1 MAAASAAS
9 ARSPAAPER
18 RSGRMA
24 AAEPPSTTRRFA
36 DLKTRVLSAAVAAA
50 AGLTLIW
57 LGGVWALL
65 LVMLVTGAMAWEWR
79 SITLHGGGHCGIDA
93 LPMIAAVIAGAAAGQ
108 VWSWATGVAVLG
120 LGLAGALMADIGGE
134 GRRTAGWNLLG
145 GAYLGAAAIA
155 FLYLRADGFM
165 TALWLFLVVAA
176 ADVGGYFAGRQIGG
190 PKLWPRVS
198 PKKTWA
204 GSLGGIA
211 LAVAVGA
218 VFSAVT
224 SGTNLR
230 EVCMVS
236 AVAALV
242 SQAGDL
248 AESALKRHFGVK
260 DSGRL
265 LPGHGGALDRFDGL
279 VAAALVLAVAGWWPA
294 GAEFVW

>member
-1 MAAASAAS
+1 
-9 ARSPAAPER
+9 
-18 RSGRMA
+18 MA
-24 AAEPPSTTRRFA
+24 AAEPLSTTGRFA

-50 AGLTLIW
+50 LGLTLIW

-65 LVMLVTGAMAWEWR
+65 LVMLVIGVMAWEWR
-79 SITLHGGGHCGIDA
+79 SITLHGGGVCGIDA
-93 LPMIAAVIAGAAAGQ
+93 VPMIAAVVAGAAAGQ

-120 LGLAGALMADIGGE
+120 LGLAVALAADIGGE
-134 GRRTAGWNLLG
+134 GRRGVGWNLLG
-145 GAYLGAAAIA
+145 GAYLGSAGIA
-155 FLYLRADGFM
+155 FLYLREDGFA

-176 ADVGGYFAGRQIGG
+176 ADVGGYFAGRLIGG

-198 PKKTWA
+198 PKKTWS
-204 GSLGGIA
+204 GSLGGFA

-224 SGTNLR
+224 AGTYVR
-230 EVCMVS
+230 EVCIVS
-236 AVAALV
+236 GVAALV

-260 DSGRL
+260 DSGGL

-279 VAAALVLAVAGWWPA
+279 VAAAIVAALAGWWH
-294 GAEFVW
+294 GGSVLRW